1 MVKLM
6 YKVTAFLKMHYIT
19 MKHSPSHHRALSY
32 LFSNEL
38 KEVKNTYIHSANE
51 ESHFEIKKT
60 IYITCTEFLIEHYH
74 FK

>member
-6 YKVTAFLKMHYIT
+6 CIVTAFLKMHYVT

-51 ESHFEIKKT
+51 ESHFEIKNNLYYMYG
-60 IYITCTEFLIEHYH
+60 IPH
-74 FK
+74 